1 MRIAMLVARPPGD
14 CDRGHRPPFPPCP
27 PASITMRG
35 IFPISG
41 RPRLS

>member
-1 MRIAMLVARPPGD
+1 MLVARPPGD
-14 CDRGHRPPFPPCP
+14 CDCRPRSPFPPFPPCP